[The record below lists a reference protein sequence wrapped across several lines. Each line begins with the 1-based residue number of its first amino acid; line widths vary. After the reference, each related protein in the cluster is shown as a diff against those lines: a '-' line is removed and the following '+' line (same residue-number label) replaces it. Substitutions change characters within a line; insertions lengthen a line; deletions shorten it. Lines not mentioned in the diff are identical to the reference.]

1 MKQTLA
7 IAVLLA
13 TFGIGGLHGCAS
25 TNAGAQTQAQAQVQP
40 NAQKS
45 DKKYRVVFHV
55 TENNPQKWNIVLN
68 NAGNIQDDLGKDNVI
83 IEIVTHGPGIDM
95 LKAESKVAPRL
106 AQALDRNVGLFACE
120 NTMRNAKVTKADMY
134 GGISYALSGVS
145 HILQRQSEGWYYLR
159 P

>member
-7 IAVLLA
+7 VALLLA
-13 TFGIGGLHGCAS
+13 ALGIGGLHGCAG
-25 TNAGAQTQAQAQVQP
+25 TNAATPDQP
-40 NAQKS
+40 TAQKS
-45 DKKYRVVFHV
+45 DRKYRVVFHV

-68 NAGNIQDDLGKDNVI
+68 NAGNVQEDLGKDNVI

-95 LKAESKVAPRL
+95 LKAESKVGPRL
-106 AQALDRNVGLFACE
+106 AQALDRNIGLFACE
-120 NTMRNAKVTKADMY
+120 NTMRYANVTKADMY
-134 GGISYALSGVS
+134 GGISYVASGVS

>member
-1 MKQTLA
+1 MKQALA

-13 TFGIGGLHGCAS
+13 TLGVGALYGCAG
-25 TNAGAQTQAQAQVQP
+25 TNAGDQTQAQAQS

-68 NAGNIQDDLGKDNVI
+68 NAGNVQENLGRDNVT

-106 AQALDRNVGLFACE
+106 AQALDRNIGLLACE
-120 NTMRNAKVTKADMY
+120 YTMRNAKVTKADMY
-134 GGISYALSGVS
+134 GGISYVPSGVS

>member
-7 IAVLLA
+7 VALLLA
-13 TFGIGGLHGCAS
+13 TFGVGGLHGCAS
-25 TNAGAQTQAQAQVQP
+25 TDSASLDQP
-40 NAQKS
+40 SAQKS

-68 NAGNIQDDLGKDNVI
+68 NAGNVQENLGRDNVI

-106 AQALDRNVGLFACE
+106 AQALDRNIGLLACE
-120 NTMRNAKVTKADMY
+120 YTMRNAKVTKADMY
-134 GGISYALSGVS
+134 GGISYVPSGVS

>member
-1 MKQTLA
+1 MKQALA

-13 TFGIGGLHGCAS
+13 TLGVGALYGCAG
-25 TNAGAQTQAQAQVQP
+25 TNAGDQTQAQAQS

-68 NAGNIQDDLGKDNVI
+68 NAGNVQENLGRDNVT

-106 AQALDRNVGLFACE
+106 AQALRPRVVEAEVALDVRQHRPRLFAPASQRAQE
-120 NTMRNAKVTKADMY
+120 HKDRPRVVD
-134 GGISYALSGVS
+134 GQRGHALAV
-145 HILQRQSEGWYYLR
+145 
-159 P
+159 

>member
-1 MKQTLA
+1 MKQALA

-13 TFGIGGLHGCAS
+13 AIGAAGLHGCAG
-25 TNAGAQTQAQAQVQP
+25 TNAASTAQAS
-40 NAQKS
+40 AQKL

-68 NAGNIQDDLGKDNVI
+68 NAGNVQEDLGKDNVI

-95 LKAESKVAPRL
+95 LKAESKVVPRL
-106 AQALDRNVGLFACE
+106 AEALDRNIGLFACE

-134 GGISYALSGVS
+134 GGISYVPSGVS

>member
-1 MKQTLA
+1 MKQALA
-7 IAVLLA
+7 IAILLA
-13 TFGIGGLHGCAS
+13 TLGVGALYGCAG
-25 TNAGAQTQAQAQVQP
+25 TNTGTEAQTQAS
-40 NAQKS
+40 AQKS

-68 NAGNIQDDLGKDNVI
+68 NAGNVHEDLGKDNVI

-95 LKAESKVAPRL
+95 LKAESKVGPRL
-106 AQALDRNVGLFACE
+106 AQALDRNIGLFACE
-120 NTMRNAKVTKADMY
+120 NTMRYAKVAKADMY
-134 GGISYALSGVS
+134 GGISYVPSGVS